1 MIWWIIMPTTL
12 ITTFQ
17 TWLPH
22 QVSNSSDDLIAYLLK
37 ADRVPPD
44 CHLLRHVTVDF
55 HVAPRQVLAK
65 IAELQ
70 PQRVVCCGMA
80 ETRSQLSV
88 ESNARWQSDWRFTSV
103 NLHQLRRSTIDTVVS
118 HDAGRFV
125 CNYLYYQVL
134 RELPGLPTI
143 FVHVP
148 LLTDDRMEPIA
159 TDFLTILRSWP

>member
-1 MIWWIIMPTTL
+1 MPTTL

-22 QVSNSSDDLIAYLLK
+22 QVSNSSDDLVAHLL
-37 ADRVPPD
+37 ATDRLPPD
-44 CHLLRHVTVDF
+44 SHLLRHLPVDF

-80 ETRSQLSV
+80 ETRSRLSV
-88 ESNARWQSDWRFTSV
+88 ESNGVFQSDRRFTTV
-103 NLHQLRRSTIDTVVS
+103 DLPQLLKPTTDTVIS

-134 RELPGLPTI
+134 RYLPALPTI

-148 LLTDDRMEPIA
+148 LFTDDRAEAIA
-159 TDFLTILRSWP
+159 NDFLTLLQ

>member
-1 MIWWIIMPTTL
+1 MPTTL

-37 ADRVPPD
+37 TDRLPSD
-44 CHLLRHVTVDF
+44 CQLLRHIPVDF
-55 HVAPRQVLAK
+55 HVAPAMVLAR

-80 ETRSQLSV
+80 ETRSTLSV

-103 NLHQLRRSTIDTVVS
+103 NLHQLLAPTIDTVVS

-134 RELPGLPTI
+134 RTVPKLPTI

-148 LLTDDRMEPIA
+148 LFTDERMDAIA
-159 TDFLTILRSWP
+159 TDFLTLLR

>member
-1 MIWWIIMPTTL
+1 MPTTL

-37 ADRVPPD
+37 TDRLPSD
-44 CHLLRHVTVDF
+44 CQLLRHIPVDF
-55 HVAPRQVLAK
+55 HVAPAMVLAR
-65 IAELQ
+65 IAERP

-80 ETRSQLSV
+80 ESRSTLSV

-103 NLHQLRRSTIDTVVS
+103 NLHQLLKPTIDTVVS

-134 RELPGLPTI
+134 RTVPQLPTI

-148 LLTDDRMEPIA
+148 LFTDERVETIA
-159 TDFLTILRSWP
+159 TDFLTLLR

>member
-1 MIWWIIMPTTL
+1 MPTTL

-22 QVSNSSDDLIAYLLK
+22 QVSNSSDDLIGHLLK
-37 ADRVPPD
+37 TDRLPSD
-44 CHLLRHVTVDF
+44 CQLLRHIPVDF
-55 HVAPRQVLAK
+55 HVAPAMVLAR
-65 IAELQ
+65 IAERP

-80 ETRSQLSV
+80 ESRSTLSV

-103 NLHQLRRSTIDTVVS
+103 NLHQLLQPTIDTVVS

-134 RELPGLPTI
+134 RTVPALPTI

-148 LLTDDRMEPIA
+148 LLTDERMDAIA
-159 TDFLTILRSWP
+159 TDFLTLLR

>member
-1 MIWWIIMPTTL
+1 MILWIIMPTTL

-22 QVSNSSDDLIAYLLK
+22 QVSNSSDDLVAHLL
-37 ADRVPPD
+37 ATDRVPPD
-44 CHLLRHVTVDF
+44 CHLLRHVPVDF
-55 HVAPRQVLAK
+55 HVAPRQVLAR

-80 ETRSQLSV
+80 ETRSTLSV
-88 ESNARWQSDWRFTSV
+88 ESNGVFQSDRRFTSV
-103 NLHQLRRSTIDTVVS
+103 DLAQLLEPTTETVIS

-134 RELPGLPTI
+134 RYWPALPTI

-148 LLTDDRMEPIA
+148 LFTDDTAKAIA
-159 TDFLTILRSWP
+159 NDFLALLR

>member
-1 MIWWIIMPTTL
+1 MPTTL

-37 ADRVPPD
+37 TDRVPPG
-44 CHLLRHVTVDF
+44 CQLLRHIPVDF
-55 HVAPRQVLAK
+55 HVAPAMVLAK

-80 ETRSQLSV
+80 ESRSRLSV
-88 ESNARWQSDWRFTSV
+88 ESNARFQSDWRFTTV
-103 NLHQLRRSTIDTVVS
+103 NLHQLLQPTIDTVVS

-134 RELPGLPTI
+134 RTVPQLPTI

-148 LLTDDRMEPIA
+148 LFSDERVETIA
-159 TDFLTILRSWP
+159 TDFLTLLR